1 VTSVT
6 LADVLL
12 TDELSRRPR
21 RPSDDVD
28 STARLTAVVGEVG
41 NSAPAVLQ
49 RTAAEALLLCHAH
62 SAGVTLLEG
71 GRQAEHQ
78 TLRRQAVVGPWANYT
93 GSTVPRSFS
102 PEGVALDQGATQL
115 FHAPERYYLQL
126 REARPSAREIL
137 LVPFDRSSC
146 RQPGV
151 VWVVLH
157 DTSRQFDLDDARR
170 LHALTRCA
178 SVAFSVAMSVNAT
191 ARATTARQ
199 IDTGGHRLSAR
210 EEQVCILIAQGHT
223 NKEIGAL
230 LGISAKSVET
240 YRARVADK
248 LNFRTRADYVRFALA
263 RGWLDTPS
271 ARGGP

>member
-1 VTSVT
+1 MSSVS

-12 TDELSRRPR
+12 TDELSRRPC

-28 STARLTAVVGEVG
+28 PTARLIAVVGEVG

-49 RTAAEALLLCHAH
+49 RTAAEALLLCQAH

-78 TLRRQAVVGPWANYT
+78 TLRRQAVVGPWANYA
-93 GSTVPRSFS
+93 GSTVPRSYS
-102 PEGVALDQGATQL
+102 PEGLALDLSSTQL
-115 FHAPERYYLQL
+115 FHAPERYYSQL
-126 REARPSAREIL
+126 CEARPSAREIL

-191 ARATTARQ
+191 ARETTAPLRH
-199 IDTGGHRLSAR
+199 IDTGGHPLSAR
-210 EEQVCILIAQGHT
+210 EGQVCILIAQGHT

-248 LNFRTRADYVRFALA
+248 LNFRTRADYVKFALA

-271 ARGGP
+271 AR